1 MVPRMRHR
9 VCLETLRRELQL
21 VDGSTP
27 SPSPSLAVKHL
38 NYYKSDDNCD
48 FGATDLQAVSVGN
61 KIPGFRTS
69 AGMHK
74 SSMHPESVAIF
85 NVSGSSGCAQI

>member
-21 VDGSTP
+21 VDGPTP
-27 SPSPSLAVKHL
+27 FSSPSLAVKDL
-38 NYYKSDDNCD
+38 RFKPDDHCD
-48 FGATDLQAVSVGN
+48 FTITDPQSVSVGN

-74 SSMHPESVAIF
+74 AQCTESVVIF
-85 NVSGSSGCAQI
+85 NVSGFSDCAQI